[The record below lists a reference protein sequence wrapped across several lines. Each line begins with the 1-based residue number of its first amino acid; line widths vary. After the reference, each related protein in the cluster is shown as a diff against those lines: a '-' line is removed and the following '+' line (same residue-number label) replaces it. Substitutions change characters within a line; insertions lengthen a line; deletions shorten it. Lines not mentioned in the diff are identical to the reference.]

1 MMRSRRLAALIAAA
15 GLVAAAPA
23 AIVSTSVAAVPVA
36 HAACTQAT
44 IGGQSK
50 CIARGQ
56 FCARAH
62 RRDYLRYGLSCSKQD
77 ARGNWHL
84 T

>member
-1 MMRSRRLAALIAAA
+1 MMRSARIAAVVTSLTLLA
-15 GLVAAAPA
+15 PGAVAATAAAAAPA
-23 AIVSTSVAAVPVA
+23 PVA
-36 HAACTQAT
+36 HAACTQAR

-62 RRDYLRYGLSCSKQD
+62 QRDYQRYGLSCSNQD

>member
-1 MMRSRRLAALIAAA
+1 MRTRLAAVLAATS
-15 GLVAAAPA
+15 LSIAAAPA
-23 AIVSTSVAAVPVA
+23 VAPASNEPVPVA
-36 HAACTQAT
+36 HAACTRAT

-56 FCARAH
+56 YCARSH
-62 RRDYLRYGLSCSKQD
+62 QRDYRRYGFSCSKRD
-77 ARGNWHL
+77 NRGHYHL